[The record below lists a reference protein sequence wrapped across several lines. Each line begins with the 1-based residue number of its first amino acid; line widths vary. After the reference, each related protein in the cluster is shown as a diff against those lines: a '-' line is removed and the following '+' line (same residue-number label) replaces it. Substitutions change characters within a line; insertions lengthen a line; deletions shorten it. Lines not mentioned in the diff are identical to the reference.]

1 MDMKNIFKLSVMMLA
16 TAFVAGCSQNEDF
29 DSTPIESDG
38 LLAVHATASDFAS
51 SDAKDTRIVNEDAN
65 TAFESGDE
73 IGVFA
78 IRSTDNKLIYQNLP
92 LKYKDAT
99 DGWTGNDNKV
109 YYYKNTTYVAYSPY
123 DKNLSISGATG
134 AEDLQT
140 EIKKH
145 FDKKLGNNTYNQL
158 TMYPSLDLML
168 ASSEPA
174 TGDKSLSFSFKHQMA
189 LVEIAVPVKA
199 YLDESKAFTYAE
211 PFTKEF
217 TMNNTALE
225 MYPLS
230 IQTTGEANEAGAAAY
245 GVYRLLVKP
254 GTEYTLSG
262 ELEYAGKPVT
272 LDDKTVNL
280 AAGMYMKYTIQ
291 ADNAVSSYTKRAIA
305 VGDYYY
311 ADGSIYPGPTTEQ
324 ISVNE
329 DDMKVTFADTYQKP
343 MANGCVGVIFA
354 VNNVSVE
361 DSDKGRVWNKGY
373 VFALEAPESVEW
385 YPVTFTDTY
394 NTYTSTSAEGC
405 TEFFESLNGYELTH
419 RNGTDNKNS
428 KALEAAL
435 NFGITKADYAVSGES
450 TSGWFMPSP
459 GELLLLINNFYIG
472 SEKSPFA
479 KEGDEYKTL
488 FNQKANVKQR
498 KCAAEHLVSSIS
510 QTGKTLSFDAS
521 TDPTSQFW
529 LTSAEYDATSNS
541 GKGAVWAM
549 EWKYRYNSGTTF
561 DTSNDQ
567 TLKFLSRSKSG
578 NANKTFITRP
588 ILAF

>member
-51 SDAKDTRIVNEDAN
+51 SDAKDTRIVNEGAN

-123 DKNLSISGATG
+123 DKNLSISDATG

-230 IQTTGEANEAGAAAY
+230 IQPTSEAGETGAAAY
-245 GVYRLLVKP
+245 SVYRLLVKP
-254 GTEYTLSG
+254 NTEYTLSG

-272 LDDKTVNL
+272 LDDKAVNL
-280 AAGMYMKYTIQ
+280 TAGTYMKYTIS

-311 ADGSIYPGPTTEQ
+311 ADGSIYPGDNETIFKTNCIGIIFSTDNVDVNNGDAGVTYTHGKVLALANYHKDDATATSGASMSSYYYNWGAHTAGEDVIPSATNSAESFAAFSGKLDGYAKTTTLASSVDALQKALDFGKDMTKYATPASSTGWYMPSIGELIQVFNAFAVPSSGSGTYSLSADDFSDNTVNKDNKSATLQNLRNKLVAVDGEFLQEFPDNPTSSSTAYTDRWWSTTEVSDAKAWVIELKTNGQ
-324 ISVNE
+324 V
-329 DDMKVTFADTYQKP
+329 KVLDR
-343 MANGCVGVIFA
+343 
-354 VNNVSVE
+354 
-361 DSDKGRVWNKGY
+361 DK
-373 VFALEAPESVEW
+373 
-385 YPVTFTDTY
+385 T
-394 NTYTSTSAEGC
+394 
-405 TEFFESLNGYELTH
+405 
-419 RNGTDNKNS
+419 GTKH
-428 KALEAAL
+428 A
-435 NFGITKADYAVSGES
+435 
-450 TSGWFMPSP
+450 
-459 GELLLLINNFYIG
+459 
-472 SEKSPFA
+472 
-479 KEGDEYKTL
+479 
-488 FNQKANVKQR
+488 
-498 KCAAEHLVSSIS
+498 SI
-510 QTGKTLSFDAS
+510 
-521 TDPTSQFW
+521 
-529 LTSAEYDATSNS
+529 
-541 GKGAVWAM
+541 
-549 EWKYRYNSGTTF
+549 
-561 DTSNDQ
+561 
-567 TLKFLSRSKSG
+567 
-578 NANKTFITRP
+578 RP

>member
-1 MDMKNIFKLSVMMLA
+1 MKNIFKLSVMMLA

-51 SDAKDTRIVNEDAN
+51 SDAKDTRIVNDGAN

-140 EIKKH
+140 KIKTY
-145 FDKKLGNNTYNQL
+145 FDEKLGKNTHNQL

-230 IQTTGEANEAGAAAY
+230 IQTSGDAGEAGAAAY

-280 AAGMYMKYTIQ
+280 TAGTYMKYTIQ

-324 ISVNE
+324 IVSSGSKADATVSLSNYIPFE
-329 DDMKVTFADTYQKP
+329 KGCIGIIFSTVTSATD
-343 MANGCVGVIFA
+343 A
-354 VNNVSVE
+354 E
-361 DSDKGRVWNKGY
+361 KGWTRGY
-373 VFALEAPESVEW
+373 VVALKNTEKEKNTFWANPIGTDETFLDNIAVADDDRFTLLIADKDGYTKTMAMINNENSYTETTRPAFFGAINYSAQYAAPELS
-385 YPVTFTDTY
+385 
-394 NTYTSTSAEGC
+394 
-405 TEFFESLNGYELTH
+405 
-419 RNGTDNKNS
+419 
-428 KALEAAL
+428 
-435 NFGITKADYAVSGES
+435 
-450 TSGWFMPSP
+450 SGWFLPSI
-459 GELLLLINNFYIG
+459 GQLVDIMNNLGGQSGLI
-472 SEKSPFA
+472 
-479 KEGDEYKTL
+479 T
-488 FNQKANVKQR
+488 
-498 KCAAEHLVSSIS
+498 
-510 QTGKTLSFDAS
+510 
-521 TDPTSQFW
+521 
-529 LTSAEYDATSNS
+529 ATSNFTGNPVEAVFVPMLTLQARLTAVKGELGLVSNNLRWWACNEVS
-541 GKGAVWAM
+541 GDQAWCVDMGLVANEGKA
-549 EWKYRYNSGTTF
+549 KYVLLNRDKNQSAQNYH
-561 DTSNDQ
+561 
-567 TLKFLSRSKSG
+567 R
-578 NANKTFITRP
+578 ARP
-588 ILAF
+588 IFAF

>member
-51 SDAKDTRIVNEDAN
+51 SDAKDTRIVNEGAN

-140 EIKKH
+140 EIKTY
-145 FDKKLGNNTYNQL
+145 FDEKLGKNTHNQL

-230 IQTTGEANEAGAAAY
+230 IQTTGEADEAGADAY

-254 GTEYTLSG
+254 NTEYTLSG

-272 LDDKTVNL
+272 LDDKEVNL
-280 AAGMYMKYTIQ
+280 TAGTYMKYTIS

-311 ADGSIYPGPTTEQ
+311 ADGSIYPGDNETIFKTNCIGIIFSTDNVDVNNGDAGVTYTHGKVLALANYHKDDATATSGASMSSYYYNWGAHTAGEDVIPSATNSAESFAAFSGKLDGYAKTTTLASSVDALQKALDFGKDMTKHATPASSTGWYMPSIGELIQVFNAFAVPSSGSGTYSLSADDFSDNTVNKDNKSATLQNLRNKLVAVDGEFLQEFPDNPTSSSTAYTDRWWSTTEVSDAKAWVIELKTNGQ
-324 ISVNE
+324 V
-329 DDMKVTFADTYQKP
+329 KVLDR
-343 MANGCVGVIFA
+343 
-354 VNNVSVE
+354 
-361 DSDKGRVWNKGY
+361 DK
-373 VFALEAPESVEW
+373 
-385 YPVTFTDTY
+385 T
-394 NTYTSTSAEGC
+394 
-405 TEFFESLNGYELTH
+405 
-419 RNGTDNKNS
+419 GTKH
-428 KALEAAL
+428 A
-435 NFGITKADYAVSGES
+435 
-450 TSGWFMPSP
+450 
-459 GELLLLINNFYIG
+459 
-472 SEKSPFA
+472 
-479 KEGDEYKTL
+479 
-488 FNQKANVKQR
+488 
-498 KCAAEHLVSSIS
+498 SI
-510 QTGKTLSFDAS
+510 
-521 TDPTSQFW
+521 
-529 LTSAEYDATSNS
+529 
-541 GKGAVWAM
+541 
-549 EWKYRYNSGTTF
+549 
-561 DTSNDQ
+561 
-567 TLKFLSRSKSG
+567 
-578 NANKTFITRP
+578 RP

>member
-51 SDAKDTRIVNEDAN
+51 SDAKDTRIVNEGAN

-140 EIKKH
+140 KIKTY
-145 FDKKLGNNTYNQL
+145 FDEKLGNNTYNQL

-230 IQTTGEANEAGAAAY
+230 IRTTGKADEAGADAY

-272 LDDKTVNL
+272 LDDKAVNL
-280 AAGMYMKYTIQ
+280 PAGTYMRYTIQ

-324 ISVNE
+324 IVSSGSKADATVSLSNYIPFE
-329 DDMKVTFADTYQKP
+329 KGCIGIIFSTVTSATD
-343 MANGCVGVIFA
+343 A
-354 VNNVSVE
+354 E
-361 DSDKGRVWNKGY
+361 KGWTRGY
-373 VFALEAPESVEW
+373 VVALKNTEKEKNTFWANPIGTDETFLDNIAVADDDRFTLLIADKDGYTKTMAMINNENSYTETTRPAFFGAINYSAQYAAPELS
-385 YPVTFTDTY
+385 
-394 NTYTSTSAEGC
+394 
-405 TEFFESLNGYELTH
+405 
-419 RNGTDNKNS
+419 
-428 KALEAAL
+428 
-435 NFGITKADYAVSGES
+435 
-450 TSGWFMPSP
+450 SGWFLPSI
-459 GELLLLINNFYIG
+459 GQLVDIMNNLGGQSGLI
-472 SEKSPFA
+472 
-479 KEGDEYKTL
+479 T
-488 FNQKANVKQR
+488 
-498 KCAAEHLVSSIS
+498 
-510 QTGKTLSFDAS
+510 
-521 TDPTSQFW
+521 
-529 LTSAEYDATSNS
+529 ATSNFT
-541 GKGAVWAM
+541 GNPVEAVFVPMLTLQARLTAVKGELGLVSNNLRWWACN
-549 EWKYRYNSGTTF
+549 EV
-561 DTSNDQ
+561 
-567 TLKFLSRSKSG
+567 SG
-578 NANKTFITRP
+578 NQAWCVDMGLVASEGKAKYVLLNRDKNHSAQNYHRARP
-588 ILAF
+588 IFAF

>member
-51 SDAKDTRIVNEDAN
+51 SDAKDTRIVNEGAN

-92 LKYKDAT
+92 LKYKKDAT

-134 AEDLQT
+134 AEDLQAK
-140 EIKKH
+140 IKTH
-145 FDKKLGNNTYNQL
+145 FDEKLGKNTHNQL

-280 AAGMYMKYTIQ
+280 MAGTYMKYTIQ

-324 ISVNE
+324 IVSSGSKADATVSLSNYIPFE
-329 DDMKVTFADTYQKP
+329 KGCIGIIFSTVTSATD
-343 MANGCVGVIFA
+343 A
-354 VNNVSVE
+354 E
-361 DSDKGRVWNKGY
+361 KGWTKGY
-373 VFALEAPESVEW
+373 VVALKNTEKEKNTFWANPIGTDETFLDNIAVADDDRFTLLIADKDGYTKTMAMINNENSYTETTRPAFFDAVNYSAQYAAPELS
-385 YPVTFTDTY
+385 
-394 NTYTSTSAEGC
+394 
-405 TEFFESLNGYELTH
+405 
-419 RNGTDNKNS
+419 
-428 KALEAAL
+428 
-435 NFGITKADYAVSGES
+435 
-450 TSGWFMPSP
+450 SGWFLPSI
-459 GELLLLINNFYIG
+459 GQLVDIMNNLGGQSDLI
-472 SEKSPFA
+472 
-479 KEGDEYKTL
+479 T
-488 FNQKANVKQR
+488 
-498 KCAAEHLVSSIS
+498 
-510 QTGKTLSFDAS
+510 
-521 TDPTSQFW
+521 
-529 LTSAEYDATSNS
+529 ATSNF
-541 GKGAVWAM
+541 
-549 EWKYRYNSGTTF
+549 T
-561 DTSNDQ
+561 
-567 TLKFLSRSKSG
+567 G
-578 NANKTFITRP
+578 NAVEAVFVPMLTLQARLTAVKGELGLVSNNLRWWACNEVSGDQAWCVDMGLVANEGKAKYVLLNRDKNQSAQNYHRARP
-588 ILAF
+588 IFAF